1 MDWPTFLCHD
11 GGMST
16 PPAEERVQ
24 AAYEAIARADAEAER
39 IKRQAR
45 VNFGAVVNELVDSR
59 EMQQE
64 KVAKQVGKTREWV
77 RRQQVD
83 ARD

>member
-1 MDWPTFLCHD
+1 
-11 GGMST
+11 MST